1 MMRTPYNTIPE
12 GSVKPGPAD
21 DPTGNPNMLESR
33 IIQLSSWGRILSYI
47 AASANAVDLDDL
59 HVIACALE
67 ALAQDLHRDAAAGGF
82 L

>member
-1 MMRTPYNTIPE
+1 MTCKAYNTSSQ
-12 GSVKPGPAD
+12 GTVKPAPVDA
-21 DPTGNPNMLESR
+21 PTGNPNMLESR

-47 AASANAVDLDDL
+47 AATANAVDPDDL

-67 ALAQDLHRDAAAGGF
+67 ALAQDLHNDAAAGGF